1 MEVTQISS
9 SLVSNSTS
17 LALPTMHALS
27 SLLLLGGYAA
37 QVVFGRPDPE
47 AARFKR
53 KADVLKRD
61 VDSFIATEE
70 PIAYAQILCNVG
82 PSGCHA
88 SGVGS
93 GLVLASPSQSDPDCT

>member
-1 MEVTQISS
+1 
-9 SLVSNSTS
+9 
-17 LALPTMHALS
+17 MHALS

-37 QVVFGRPDPE
+37 QAVFGRPE
-47 AARFKR
+47 TARLQR

-93 GLVLASPSQSDPDCT
+93 GLVLASPSQSDPDCTYYITMSWTITYTYHRLLSLD

>member
-1 MEVTQISS
+1 
-9 SLVSNSTS
+9 
-17 LALPTMHALS
+17 MHALS
-27 SLLLLGGYAA
+27 SLLLLGAYAA
-37 QVVFGRPDPE
+37 QAVFGRPD
-47 AARFKR
+47 AARLQR